1 MPRGGCSRACGD
13 RCPPLPPPTARPFPY
28 PLTLSYLRR
37 QGKRMMAR
45 QEQLRAM
52 LDSEEPRL
60 FDAEAVASLGG
71 DAAGQRVPP
80 QLGPLGIGT
89 VTLTKPAREARRVE
103 SSGEE

>member
-1 MPRGGCSRACGD
+1 
-13 RCPPLPPPTARPFPY
+13 
-28 PLTLSYLRR
+28 
-37 QGKRMMAR
+37 MMAR